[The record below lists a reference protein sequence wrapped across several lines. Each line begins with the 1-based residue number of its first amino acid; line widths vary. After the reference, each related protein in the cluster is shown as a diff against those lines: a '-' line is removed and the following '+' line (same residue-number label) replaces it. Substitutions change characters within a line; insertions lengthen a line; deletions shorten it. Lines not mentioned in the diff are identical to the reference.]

1 MKKKI
6 AVLATGVL
14 VLAFAGNAYAQTVNT
29 YDVNASTTPA
39 GAGTKSKGVPVGV
52 NFGFSVGTKG
62 GERPSPVKK
71 YSIRFGGLVVNTD
84 AFPKCSAA
92 TLEAKGPKGCAAG
105 SKVGSGWI
113 ENATG
118 SASNPFDESVV
129 CNAELGVYNA
139 GGNKGVIYVA
149 GSPNATDARKKCAIE
164 LAAPI
169 PAKFVKRGNATALE
183 FNVPTSLTHPLPTLN
198 NAVKKIT
205 SKVNKLTVKRAG
217 KTVGFFESRGGCTGG
232 KRDISVVFSPEQGA
246 QATAKALARCSA

>member
-1 MKKKI
+1 MKKKL
-6 AVLATGVL
+6 AVLATGAF
-14 VLAFAGNAYAQTVNT
+14 VLALAGNASAQVVNT
-29 YDVNASTTPA
+29 YDVSASTTPA
-39 GAGTKSKGVPVGV
+39 SAGTKSKGVPVGV
-52 NFGFSVGTKG
+52 KFGFTVGTKG
-62 GERPSPVKK
+62 GERPSPVKQ
-71 YSIRFGGLVVNTD
+71 YSIRFGGLVVNTN

-92 TLEAKGPKGCAAG
+92 TLEAKGPKGCPAG
-105 SKVGSGWI
+105 AKVGSGWI

-118 SASNPFDESVV
+118 ASSIPTDESVQ

-139 GGNKGVIYVA
+139 GANKGVIYVA

-183 FNVPTSLTHPLPTLN
+183 FKVPASLTHPLPTLS

-205 SKVNKLTVKRAG
+205 STVKNVTVKRGG

-246 QATAKALARCSA
+246 QATAQALARCSA